1 MEFVYTII
9 TFIFS
14 IFFFYIFVLVVDF
27 LKALKK
33 YIDLKII
40 ETEMKIDK
48 DKF

>member
-1 MEFVYTII
+1 MEFVSSII
-9 TFIFS
+9 TLIFS

-27 LKALKK
+27 LKVLKK